1 MPLFLEHPANTKIK
15 LGDTAAIA
23 FQYVSPGCVRWTF
36 DTAVP
41 VRCQE
46 VTYQPPPA
54 GQLIVLDVPEGYK
67 VRVGSSCVWMTY
79 DRANSK
85 FKVTVEGGSTNMR
98 AVRTDERMEPV
109 IRVPT
114 GAVPSLKGNKKLSMV
129 GMNGGGAGGAQ

>member
-23 FQYVSPGCVRWTF
+23 FQYVSQGYVRWTF

-85 FKVTVEGGSTNMR
+85 FKVTVEGGSANMR
-98 AVRTDERMEPV
+98 AVRTDERLEPT

-129 GMNGGGAGGAQ
+129 GMNGGGG